1 MVDPGADATIGGMCA
16 CAASGTSAV
25 KYGTMR
31 ENVMAMTVVLP
42 PTTTATT
49 CTIDEFTTTN
59 TGMPEICHI
68 GCNALKSSAGYN
80 VTALYA
86 GSEGT
91 LGVITDVTVKLHPIP
106 AHIIAASCAFSDLH
120 SAANAV
126 ATIRM
131 MGIPV
136 SRIELLDEMSI
147 QAFNHSLAME
157 DGVSDN
163 GGEFHLQSMD
173 ITPTLFLEFASHS
186 EAAALE
192 DLAAA
197 QSICINDFGGS
208 QFVSASDETTR
219 KFLWAARHR
228 LYYSAIALRSATTTN
243 DDADDADDDEG
254 PTSQSTI
261 VTDVCVPFSHFAD
274 IISATAKDVRELG
287 VVGPWYVSLLN
298 ETLHSD
304 GVCQLCVNSMHSY
317 SHTSTLAL
325 AMLEMATS
333 IAFYR

>member
-1 MVDPGADATIGGMCA
+1 MQFMVDPGADATIGGMCA
-16 CAASGTSAV
+16 CAASGTAAV

-42 PTTTATT
+42 PTSIATTA
-49 CTIDEFTTTN
+49 CAIEPHTTTD
-59 TGMPEICHI
+59 TELPSICHL

-80 VTALYA
+80 LPALLT

-106 AHIIAASCAFSDLH
+106 SHVIAASCAFPDLH

-157 DGVSDN
+157 ADGSGDG
-163 GGEFHLQSMD
+163 GGEVQRVQSMEV
-173 ITPTLFLEFASHS
+173 TPTLFIEFASHS
-186 EAAALE
+186 EVAAME
-192 DLAAA
+192 DLTVA
-197 QSICINDFGGS
+197 QNICINDFGGS
-208 QFVSASDETTR
+208 RFASASDEPTR
-219 KFLWAARHR
+219 KSLWSARHR
-228 LYYSAIALRSATTTN
+228 LYYSAIALRSSS
-243 DDADDADDDEG
+243 DDDEG

-261 VTDVCVPFSHFAD
+261 VTDVCVPLSRFAE
-274 IISATAKDVRELG
+274 IISATAKDVREFG
-287 VVGPWYVSLLN
+287 VVGPWYVCWFL
-298 ETLHSD
+298 
-304 GVCQLCVNSMHSY
+304 
-317 SHTSTLAL
+317 ST
-325 AMLEMATS
+325 
-333 IAFYR
+333 AFPFKQS

>member
-16 CAASGTSAV
+16 CAASGTAAV

-42 PTTTATT
+42 PTTAATT
-49 CTIDEFTTTN
+49 TKTR
-59 TGMPEICHI
+59 MPDICHI
-68 GCNALKSSAGYN
+68 GCNALKSSAGFN
-80 VTALYA
+80 LPALLT

-106 AHIIAASCAFSDLH
+106 AHVIAASCAFSDLH

-157 DGVSDN
+157 NDGVSDDN
-163 GGEFHLQSMD
+163 GGKIRLKSMD
-173 ITPTLFLEFASHS
+173 VTPTLFLEFASHS

-192 DLAAA
+192 DLAAS

-228 LYYSAIALRSATTTN
+228 LYYSAIALRSTTN
-243 DDADDADDDEG
+243 TSSSNTDDDEG

-274 IISATAKDVRELG
+274 IVSATAKDVRELG
-287 VVGPWYVSLLN
+287 VVGPW
-298 ETLHSD
+298 
-304 GVCQLCVNSMHSY
+304 
-317 SHTSTLAL
+317 
-325 AMLEMATS
+325 
-333 IAFYR
+333 

>member
-1 MVDPGADATIGGMCA
+1 MQFMVDPGADATIGGMCA
-16 CAASGTSAV
+16 CAASGTAAV

-42 PTTTATT
+42 PTTAATT
-49 CTIDEFTTTN
+49 TKTR
-59 TGMPEICHI
+59 MPDICHI
-68 GCNALKSSAGYN
+68 GCNALKSSAGFN
-80 VTALYA
+80 LPALLT

-106 AHIIAASCAFSDLH
+106 AHVIAASCAFSDLH

-157 DGVSDN
+157 NDGVSDDN
-163 GGEFHLQSMD
+163 GGKIRLKSMD
-173 ITPTLFLEFASHS
+173 VTPTLFLEFASHS

-192 DLAAA
+192 DLAAS

-228 LYYSAIALRSATTTN
+228 LYYSAIALRSTTN
-243 DDADDADDDEG
+243 TSSSNTDDDEG

-274 IISATAKDVRELG
+274 IVSATAKDVRELG
-287 VVGPWYVSLLN
+287 VVGPW
-298 ETLHSD
+298 
-304 GVCQLCVNSMHSY
+304 
-317 SHTSTLAL
+317 
-325 AMLEMATS
+325 
-333 IAFYR
+333 